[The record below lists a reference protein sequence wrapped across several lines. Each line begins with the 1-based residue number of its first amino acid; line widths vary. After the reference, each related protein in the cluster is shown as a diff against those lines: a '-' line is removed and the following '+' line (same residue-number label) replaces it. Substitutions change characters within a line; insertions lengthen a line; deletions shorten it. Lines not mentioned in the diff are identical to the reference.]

1 MAEPCP
7 GGGRRRGLPTGSGSE
22 ALAVSH
28 SRSSSGHT
36 NADKLKGRC
45 RSCRHGSAAA
55 VGAGPPSTARLPA
68 PRPAGCCPHS
78 PFAGPKP
85 QYGSKMPSQDTPWG
99 SGALSPA
106 LSPRLG
112 RRSLPA
118 HGLSESCSDRSRFPQ
133 GVLGAHSSPP
143 GEPARVGPGAQSHL
157 AAPSGQTSHAAITA
171 APADGHCRPHH
182 RVTKSA
188 P

>member
-112 RRSLPA
+112 RQSLPA

-143 GEPARVGPGAQSHL
+143 RRTGACGSRGSESPRCSLWPDLSRCH
-157 AAPSGQTSHAAITA
+157 
-171 APADGHCRPHH
+171 HCCSR
-182 RVTKSA
+182 
-188 P
+188 